1 MHVPA
6 EKGHSLPPACADLQI
21 ASLRSTVSAYAFE
34 LIVAQFAMAQ
44 NYTAERVEKVG
55 EEGGEDDGVWHQQY
69 VLTPLRIDDLTKYE
83 FDDEGNV
90 TTDAPED
97 FGLCDFNVKRVAS
110 IVSCSCQFPESSGLD
125 VCRHRI
131 NRCMALID
139 HIPRDQLGNMVCVN
153 IASKWQVVDA
163 DEEAEATRAL
173 RMQPIPK
180 LFTPPTADVPLPK
193 RSWADR
199 HAVLLTDAR
208 NLAQLGAESEERFK
222 LVLQGLQ
229 KLNMQLIS
237 GSFCDEPAEGAAVRS
252 TAEVAESS
260 GPARPTRPRLADM
273 YETFSGTDGLDL
285 QAALGDEYE
294 LSDTPIDENDIEQFD
309 LMLSKEVIAY
319 KWKGAGKGGWALGL
333 LTVLPNSE
341 KMLTKPFGHEKQVNC
356 KVYYFKDQSVA
367 EHALYLENYVAQP
380 GRKEID
386 MHYWVKCDR
395 RPLTDDVEK
404 AARAGQLHAP
414 AKKQKKGKHDSAR
427 KAPIAGPTSHKAHR
441 ARSK

>member
-1 MHVPA
+1 MCPSK
-6 EKGHSLPPACADLQI
+6 KGHSLPPACADLQI

-44 NYTAERVEKVG
+44 NYTAERVEKEG
-55 EEGGEDDGVWHQQY
+55 EEGEEDDDVWHQQY

-90 TTDAPED
+90 ATDAPED
-97 FGLCDFNVKRVAS
+97 FGLCDYNVKRVAS
-110 IVSCSCQFPESSGLD
+110 ITGCSCQFETSSGLD
-125 VCRHRI
+125 VCRHRL

-139 HIPRDQLGNMVCVN
+139 HIPRDQLCNMVY
-153 IASKWQVVDA
+153 WQVFDA
-163 DEEAEATRAL
+163 NEEAEATRAL
-173 RMQPIPK
+173 HIQPVPK
-180 LFTPPTADVPLPK
+180 LFTLPSADVPLPK

-222 LVLQGLQ
+222 LVEQGLQ
-229 KLNMQLIS
+229 KLYSQVTS
-237 GSFCDEPAEGAAVRS
+237 GRVCDEPAEGEAARS
-252 TAEVAESS
+252 TAEPARSS
-260 GPARPTRPRLADM
+260 GQARPPRPRLSS
-273 YETFSGTDGLDL
+273 EPFSGTDGLDL

-294 LSDTPIDENDIEQFD
+294 LTDEPIDENDIEQFE

-333 LTVLPNSE
+333 LTVLPDSE
-341 KMLTKPFGHEKQVNC
+341 KMLTEPFGHEKQVNC

-380 GRKEID
+380 GRKEVE

-395 RPLTDDVEK
+395 RPLTDDVDR
-404 AARAGQLHAP
+404 AARAGYLNAP
-414 AKKQKKGKHDSAR
+414 AKKQRKGRHESAR
-427 KAPIAGPTSHKAHR
+427 KAPVAGPTSRQSHQ
-441 ARSK
+441 ARKK